1 MEKELAM
8 KKRKK
13 KKTKSSGNGKAILIT
28 AIAIIIFIL
37 LFKFV
42 ILGGGK
48 AVSLANQGIDLL
60 RDDKFFESEKKFA
73 DASREDPVLQFI
85 EKSKEPSLAYVG
97 LGNAALEKR
106 DYLKAGGFYQ
116 NAYKLDSTLDF
127 ERYTRFARQNFNY
140 PEPLYIELGNYF
152 WEKGN
157 LKLARIAYQRPLV
170 SNPDMLTALTNLGNI
185 ERRLGNIDEAMHY
198 YNRVL
203 TIDPTAFEAR
213 VNLVSLAFVNEEF
226 SVFEFQVDK
235 LKEYHPEHAYTQYF
249 LGQSEKRRKNYAKAI
264 EYFNNFIEQRPDD
277 LAARLEM
284 VDCYVELEEFDKAQ
298 QIVEQM
304 ALKHGALRQIQE
316 KALAP
321 AEGVF
326 RKEQFARSKGFYESL
341 AAIWPNDPEFKFGI
355 ANCML
360 RLEEYSQAQA
370 IMEELLQDYPKSS
383 PLLTNLGI
391 LYAKIGRDDWAKE
404 QFETA
409 IALDSSAIAYY
420 NLGKL
425 FEEEG
430 DSTQA
435 NSLFLTA
442 ALKDPEMFGLNDYM
456 MDIKMDKADRIARGD
471 TAGMI
476 FLDQ

>member
-1 MEKELAM
+1 M
-8 KKRKK
+8 KKSKK
-13 KKTKSSGNGKAILIT
+13 KKSKSSGSGKPILIT
-28 AIAIIIFIL
+28 AVAIIIFIL

-42 ILGGGK
+42 ILSGGK

-60 RDDKFFESEKKFA
+60 RDDKFFESEKKFG
-73 DASREDPVLQFI
+73 DAFREDPLLEFV
-85 EKSKEPSLAYVG
+85 EKSKKPCLAYVG
-97 LGNAALEKR
+97 LGNMALEKR
-106 DYLKAGGFYQ
+106 NYLKAGGYYQ

-127 ERYTRFARQNFNY
+127 ERYTRFARQDFNY
-140 PEPLYIELGNYF
+140 PEPLYVELGNYF
-152 WEKGN
+152 WERGN
-157 LKLARIAYQRPLV
+157 LKLAGLAYQRPLV

-185 ERRLGNIDEAMHY
+185 ERRLGNNDKAMNY

-203 TIDPTAFEAR
+203 TADPTSFEAR
-213 VNLVSLAFVNEEF
+213 VNIVSLTFVNEEF
-226 SVFEFQVDK
+226 SVFDFQVGK
-235 LKEYHPEHAYTQYF
+235 LREYNPEHAYTQYF
-249 LGQSEKRRKNYAKAI
+249 LGQSEKRRKNHAKAI
-264 EYFNNFIEQRPDD
+264 EYFNNFIEQRPDE

-284 VDCYVELEEFDKAQ
+284 VDCYVELEEFDNAQ
-298 QIVEQM
+298 QIMEQM
-304 ALKHGALRQIQE
+304 ALKHGPLSQIHE

-321 AEGVF
+321 AEGMF

-341 AAIWPNDPEFKFGI
+341 AAIWPDDPEFKFGI
-355 ANCML
+355 ANCLL
-360 RLEEYSQAQA
+360 R
-370 IMEELLQDYPKSS
+370 MEDYPEARALMEGLLQEYPKSA

-391 LYAKIGRDDWAKE
+391 LYVKIGEDDWAKE

-425 FEEEG
+425 FESEG

-456 MDIKMDKADRIARGD
+456 MDIKMEKADRIERGD